1 MLQSMLQQKVQQKLD
16 SDGAPLLTRPR
27 HRRALGEALGA
38 LRHGLEAPRIV
49 PTAGGRPAP
58 GDAGHRPDHRPGGCG
73 RAAGFCLPRFLHRQ
87 VIETQAGGPMKSIG
101 FAALFALLA
110 VTGAKADPRDDALSA
125 MLRCS
130 GIADRAQRLACYDT
144 ASARAPGAL
153 NSAAAEPGAGDGQR
167 RAAAGAGRRAAQE
180 ATAAASWTSCS
191 EAAAPSGRRRPR
203 SPSSAARASPMVAA
217 TPIPLPWTATGI
229 EPDQRAGGQLSVQ
242 PGYVVVSLDNG
253 QVWQQT
259 ADGNPIG
266 RLSRPALAYSAVI
279 SRGSA
284 GSYDMKLNDV
294 ARTLPVR
301 RIQ

>member
-1 MLQSMLQQKVQQKLD
+1 
-16 SDGAPLLTRPR
+16 
-27 HRRALGEALGA
+27 
-38 LRHGLEAPRIV
+38 
-49 PTAGGRPAP
+49 
-58 GDAGHRPDHRPGGCG
+58 
-73 RAAGFCLPRFLHRQ
+73 
-87 VIETQAGGPMKSIG
+87 MKNMG

-130 GIADRAQRLACYDT
+130 GIVDRAQRLACYDT

-153 NSAAAEPGAGDGQR
+153 NSAP
-167 RAAAGAGRRAAQE
+167 
-180 ATAAASWTSCS
+180 
-191 EAAAPSGRRRPR
+191 
-203 SPSSAARASPMVAA
+203 ASPAPVMASAVPPPAPAVVPRKKRSNSFMDRVFGSGGPKRAPQTTVAQFGSESIA
-217 TPIPLPWTATGI
+217 NGGSHAYPIAMDGDRI
-229 EPDQRAGGQLSVQ
+229 DQISARVVSYQFNQ
-242 PGYVVVSLDNG
+242 GYVVVSLDNG

-294 ARTLPVR
+294 ARNLPVR

>member
-1 MLQSMLQQKVQQKLD
+1 
-16 SDGAPLLTRPR
+16 
-27 HRRALGEALGA
+27 
-38 LRHGLEAPRIV
+38 
-49 PTAGGRPAP
+49 
-58 GDAGHRPDHRPGGCG
+58 
-73 RAAGFCLPRFLHRQ
+73 
-87 VIETQAGGPMKSIG
+87 MKNIG
-101 FAALFALLA
+101 FATLFALLA

-130 GIADRAQRLACYDT
+130 GIADRAQRLACYDS

-153 NSAAAEPGAGDGQR
+153 NTPSPAPVMASAVPPPAPAVAPRKKRSSGFMDRVFGSGGPKRAPQTTVAQFGSESIANGGSHAYPIAMDGDRIDQI
-167 RAAAGAGRRAAQE
+167 
-180 ATAAASWTSCS
+180 
-191 EAAAPSGRRRPR
+191 
-203 SPSSAARASPMVAA
+203 SARVVSY
-217 TPIPLPWTATGI
+217 
-229 EPDQRAGGQLSVQ
+229 QFNQ
-242 PGYVVVSLDNG
+242 GYVVVSLDNG

-284 GSYDMKLNDV
+284 GSYDMKLNEV